1 MGKMED
7 FIDKTRKVQSECGT
21 LSQKK
26 KKKVSFK
33 EECHVIKTKRIVRTT
48 SLAKQ

>member
-26 KKKVSFK
+26 KKK
-33 EECHVIKTKRIVRTT
+33 
-48 SLAKQ
+48 SLLRKNVM